1 MTDLVTTTDAASAA
15 HEPEADEVA
24 ARLETLDQLAD
35 ERAAA
40 SLSEQTWRLYGHDW
54 AAFTGWCRTAGAT
67 PLPASPATVRRFLAD
82 LSAQVTQD
90 GAWCYQPAT
99 LRRRLAGI
107 AAAHREAGEAS
118 PTRDPAV
125 TRVMVGIERE
135 RRAPP
140 RRARPL
146 LTEDIR
152 AILAGMTYR
161 SWPAGVTAARDAFVL
176 LAGFAGALRRAE
188 LTALSTDDV
197 VLHPHDGLHVSIRT
211 SKTDQTGRGALVAL
225 PYGEHAGTCP
235 VCAYL
240 RWTSLLATTENGRAA
255 AIRRVRTTPAWT
267 EWSHLCTDPDVPEL
281 PAGVP
286 LLRGVRTGGEI
297 GDAAVTG
304 EALRVMVKRRARAA
318 GLDDT
323 DVSFHSL
330 RAGFVTQARRNG
342 AEHRAVRRQTRHS
355 SDAMVELYDRDQA
368 PLLGNAVTTLGI

>member
-1 MTDLVTTTDAASAA
+1 LD
-15 HEPEADEVA
+15 
-24 ARLETLDQLAD
+24 TLDRLAD

-40 SLSEQTWRLYGHDW
+40 SLSEATWRLYGHDW
-54 AAFTGWCRTAGAT
+54 AQFTGWCAAAGEA
-67 PLPASPATVRRFLAD
+67 PLPADVTTVRRFLAD

-99 LRRRLAGI
+99 MRRRLAGI
-107 AAAHREAGEAS
+107 AAAHREAGESS

-135 RRAPP
+135 RRTPP

-197 VLHPHDGLHVSIRT
+197 ALHPHDGLHVSIRT
-211 SKTDQTGRGALVAL
+211 SKTDQTGKGALVAL
-225 PYGEHAGTCP
+225 PYGEHPGTCP

-240 RWTSLLATTENGRAA
+240 RWASLLAIAENGRAA
-255 AIRRVRTTPAWT
+255 AIRRVRTTPVWT
-267 EWSHLCTDPDVPEL
+267 EWTHLCTDPEALALEL
-281 PAGVP
+281 PAGAS
-286 LLRGVRTGGEI
+286 LLRGVRTGGAI
-297 GDAAVTG
+297 SDTAVTG
-304 EALRVMVKRRARAA
+304 EALRVMVKRRAKAA
-318 GLDDT
+318 GLDEAT
-323 DVSFHSL
+323 ISFHSL

-342 AEHRAVRRQTRHS
+342 AEHRAVRRQTRHG

>member
-1 MTDLVTTTDAASAA
+1 MTDLVPAADAASAA
-15 HEPEADEVA
+15 HAPEAAEVA
-24 ARLETLDQLAD
+24 ARLETLDRLAD

-40 SLSEQTWRLYGHDW
+40 SLSAATWRLYGHDW
-54 AAFTGWCRTAGAT
+54 AQFTGWCRTAGAA

-82 LSAQVTQD
+82 LSAQVTEA
-90 GAWCYQPAT
+90 GGWCYQPAT

-107 AAAHREAGEAS
+107 AAAHREAGESS

-135 RRAPP
+135 RRRPP

-152 AILAGMTYR
+152 AMLAGMDYPT
-161 SWPAGVTAARDAFVL
+161 WPEGVAAARDAFVL

-188 LTALSTDDV
+188 LAALTTDDV
-197 VLHPHDGLHVSIRT
+197 ARHLHDGLHVSVRA
-211 SKTDQTGRGALVAL
+211 SKTDQTGQGVIVAL
-225 PYGEHAGTCP
+225 PYGEHPQTCP

-240 RWTSLLATTENGRAA
+240 RWARLLATTGRAA
-255 AIRRVRTTPAWT
+255 AIRKVRTTPAWT
-267 EWSHLCTDPDVPEL
+267 EWTHLCTDPNVPEL
-281 PAGVP
+281 PAGAP
-286 LLRGVRTGGEI
+286 LLRGVRTGGVI

-304 EALRVMVKRRARAA
+304 EALRVMVKRRAKAA

-342 AEHRAVRRQTRHS
+342 AEHRAVRRQTRHG